1 MEKKNVQNKG
11 YFISC
16 RSLRNIKKGVGRE
29 CQYTCFFFFFLQFQS
44 YECKLVKQSLKNK
57 LKIMFE
63 AGVFYYLVDFDDAHL
78 ITKLL
83 AETFTGP
90 VTTQAGIP
98 G

>member
-1 MEKKNVQNKG
+1 MLVHMV
-11 YFISC
+11 F
-16 RSLRNIKKGVGRE
+16 V
-29 CQYTCFFFFFLQFQS
+29 FFFLQFQS

-63 AGVFYYLVDFDDAHL
+63 AGVFYYLVDFDDAYL